1 MNTFIRQKAEETD
14 RQTNKQCQQGKTVH
28 VITVI
33 VEDLDAEV
41 DDGRDKESAKL
52 GAQSLHSSIA
62 NSSDVMYVAVSPKY
76 ASWIWA
82 NSKYCMH
89 YYYVEHIVECIIR
102 PSHDAACRWMVGL
115 VPSAAVYQRQLSVP
129 SPRGRLMSTSKA
141 GSKRAYHAMH

>member
-1 MNTFIRQKAEETD
+1 MNTFIRQKAEETDRQTD

-129 SPRGRLMSTSKA
+129 
-141 GSKRAYHAMH
+141 